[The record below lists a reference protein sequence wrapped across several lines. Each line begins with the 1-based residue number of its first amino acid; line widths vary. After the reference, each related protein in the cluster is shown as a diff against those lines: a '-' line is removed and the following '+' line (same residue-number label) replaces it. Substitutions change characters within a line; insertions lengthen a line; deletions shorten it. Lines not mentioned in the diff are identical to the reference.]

1 MLDEMER
8 QVPKEILSMQDRI
21 INQDIYCNQHFD
33 WSPRT
38 QSSSFDWLDDCC
50 SEVGRGTLHKGYI

>member
-1 MLDEMER
+1 MFDEMER

-33 WSPRT
+33 
-38 QSSSFDWLDDCC
+38 
-50 SEVGRGTLHKGYI
+50 